1 MTHTSSCYRHI
12 GLPTSNCCC
21 VMVSSNV
28 IQTTATLFALLPTI
42 CNFICTLGSDA
53 KFFSENPKYTFISKY
68 RLYRAWSELHWAYNS
83 RKNWLWKN
91 SPKWP
96 NSGQKVKVSP
106 LCTSMK
112 RVPPPL
118 HFRWKGSP
126 FVFLNQHPQIW
137 FWTTTPKHA
146 NQQSYIFSVYFIF
159 FQRFLLKNILK
170 YYLITIASNY
180 FIFSIQKEQKHEQVQ
195 QKHTTYVRVRTEI
208 MNFNDP
214 GITTPYMQ
222 QIPATCLATKLRCI

>member
-106 LCTSMK
+106 LCTSGEK
-112 RVPPPL
+112 DPPLCFSTNTPRYGSEPPP
-118 HFRWKGSP
+118 
-126 FVFLNQHPQIW
+126 
-137 FWTTTPKHA
+137 PKHA

-159 FQRFLLKNILK
+159 FHPFFLKHILK

-222 QIPATCLATKLRCI
+222 RIPATCLATKLRCI

>member
-112 RVPPPL
+112 RVPLCVSQPTPPDM
-118 HFRWKGSP
+118 
-126 FVFLNQHPQIW
+126 VLNHHPQ
-137 FWTTTPKHA
+137 TR
-146 NQQSYIFSVYFIF
+146 QSTKLYIFCLFYF
-159 FQRFLLKNILK
+159 L
-170 YYLITIASNY
+170 SS
-180 FIFSIQKEQKHEQVQ
+180 IFSK
-195 QKHTTYVRVRTEI
+195 TYFKILFNNDSIKLLYFFYTKRTE
-208 MNFNDP
+208 
-214 GITTPYMQ
+214 TWTSAAKTYHVC
-222 QIPATCLATKLRCI
+222 TCTYWDHEF